1 MCWVFAAS
9 RLSPVVASGGY
20 SSLWWLL
27 LLQSTGSRVHEPPQ
41 LWHVSSV
48 VAAPRLWSTGSIV
61 VVHGL
66 SCSTACGILL
76 DQGWNLCLLHWEV
89 GSLLLSHQ
97 GSPGL

>member
-66 SCSTACGILL
+66 RCSVACGLFPNLGSSLGLL
-76 DQGWNLCLLHWEV
+76 RW
-89 GSLLLSHQ
+89 
-97 GSPGL
+97 

>member
-27 LLQSTGSRVHEPPQ
+27 LLQSTGSRVREPPQ

-66 SCSTACGILL
+66 TCSAAGGIFL
-76 DQGWNLCLLHWEV
+76 DQGSNLGLLHWQED
-89 GSLLLSHQ
+89 SPPLSH
-97 GSPGL
+97 